1 MRCSVRAVV
10 VVVGVLMGMAAVAGS
25 AQAQGYDAALGAV
38 RLALVPAAE
47 FPWKGPPPPY
57 AALTAAQAG
66 SGITLRWGAGGP
78 FRSVV
83 TGVDPVATTLRL
95 TIAGV
100 TTDHPSAPD
109 GAGEVALGPRTQ
121 AAGSF
126 PGSVVACHEFSCS
139 TPLDFT
145 LVAVPAPNTPSGIR
159 LGQVVSASLKA
170 IAEALD
176 VVIAERQAPQE

>member
-1 MRCSVRAVV
+1 MRCSVRAAVL
-10 VVVGVLMGMAAVAGS
+10 VGVLMGMAAGAGS

-38 RLALVPAAE
+38 RVALVPVAE
-47 FPWKGPPPPY
+47 FPWNVPPSPY
-57 AALTAAQAG
+57 AALTAEQAG
-66 SGITLRWGAGGP
+66 SGVTLRWGAGVP
-78 FRSVV
+78 FRIVV
-83 TGVDPVATTLRL
+83 SGVDPVATTLRL

-100 TTDHPSAPD
+100 TTDHPSTPD

-121 AAGSF
+121 AAGSV

-139 TPLDFT
+139 TPLEFT
-145 LVAVPAPNTPSGIR
+145 LVAVPAPSTPSGIR